1 MTEERFIEILD
12 ARFGALIGELDRR
25 FEQIDRRFEQIDR
38 RFERLETEV
47 RLLHVEVESLRHEIR
62 KVAEGVIVVDE
73 KLERFRLDTTRRFE
87 ELAN

>member
-25 FEQIDRRFEQIDR
+25 FERIDG